1 MKSLQTVG
9 SPVPGASV
17 TVAYTGTAG
26 TTEAV
31 GGTSLVDDNIIRIVA
46 TTDCFIEIGLAPTA
60 VANTGMYLCA
70 LVPEYFS
77 CPASSK
83 VSAIQVA
90 SGGSIY
96 VTPMK

>member
-26 TTEAV
+26 TTSAV

-70 LVPEYFS
+70 LVPE
-77 CPASSK
+77 SK